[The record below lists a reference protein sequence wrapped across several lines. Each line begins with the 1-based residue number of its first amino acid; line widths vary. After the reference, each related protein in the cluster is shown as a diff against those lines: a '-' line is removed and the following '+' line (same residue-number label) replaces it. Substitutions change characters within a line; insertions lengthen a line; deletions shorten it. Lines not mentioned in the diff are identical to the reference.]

1 MEDCID
7 IKNDRDKE
15 MQGLK
20 MWRDLSYS
28 SVDRELWNIKA
39 AAFRQKPRH
48 DPRLTFK

>member
-28 SVDRELWNIKA
+28 SVADNYEILKQQHLDRS
-39 AAFRQKPRH
+39 RVMTQ
-48 DPRLTFK
+48 D